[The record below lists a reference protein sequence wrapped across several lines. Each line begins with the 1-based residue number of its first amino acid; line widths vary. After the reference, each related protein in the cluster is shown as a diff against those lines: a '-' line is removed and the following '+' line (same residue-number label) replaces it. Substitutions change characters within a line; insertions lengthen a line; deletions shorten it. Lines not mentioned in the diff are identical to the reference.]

1 MEDDGNCNDIFSEI
15 VDKANE
21 YLLEDLDEKAHDAI
35 EKAIMDI
42 LNKYNNGTYNHGV
55 NKGGPVF
62 INAANGIN
70 NGFNTNGYIDS
81 ETPRPGRMISPE
93 LIEQVLRGKRPASP
107 SLVDN
112 GELKSDSE
120 TSSAEV
126 NASDSEV
133 KTNDVV
139 ETAAISPTNQK
150 DDDEPEGAK
159 KRSLFSRLRKNKSGD
174 KEEKKPRMDRLIE
187 KEDAVN
193 AKLNKAMYAFL
204 LNTPGV
210 AQVSMGRNLRQTVVV
225 NNDQKP
231 IPVILVTDLNRSKSR
246 ETKKK
251 ERQQKKQAE
260 DVKKEQP
267 QEELKKE
274 EAKEK
279 PKEINANKV
288 NPIKE
293 DVLELVDT
301 PTTVQDRA
309 EEKDD
314 SWSST
319 DEE

>member
-42 LNKYNNGTYNHGV
+42 LNKYNNSTYNHSV
-55 NKGGPVF
+55 NKGGPIF
-62 INAANGIN
+62 INAASHGSNGS
-70 NGFNTNGYIDS
+70 NGFNANGYIDS

-107 SLVDN
+107 SLVDPH
-112 GELKSDSE
+112 EIKSSDSDASN
-120 TSSAEV
+120 T

-133 KTNDVV
+133 KTNDIV

-150 DDDEPEGAK
+150 DDEQKGEK
-159 KRSLFSRLRKNKSGD
+159 KRSLFSRFRQNKSGE

-251 ERQQKKQAE
+251 ERQQKLNQNQVKPE
-260 DVKKEQP
+260 EVKKE
-267 QEELKKE
+267 EEDLKKE
-274 EAKEK
+274 QEQPKDQPNVKKE
-279 PKEINANKV
+279 
-288 NPIKE
+288 E

-301 PTTVQDRA
+301 PTTVEDQA